1 MGMLKAGVWSCYD
14 KVERKETMRINRSKV
29 AIVGCGLVGASTGF
43 SLLTQGVCDEIV
55 MIDINKEKAL
65 GEVLDLRDDVE
76 YLNRNTKVMTGD
88 YEDCKDAD
96 IVVITAGAPPKKGQ
110 SRLDTLD
117 TSAKITKSI
126 VEPIMQAGFD
136 GIFIIISNP
145 VDIIAHYVQ
154 RISGLPKN
162 QVIGTGT
169 ALDSARLK
177 NFIAEIVHVDPRSVY
192 AYSLGEHGD
201 SQMVPWSVVTVGG
214 KNFYDIIED
223 NKELLEGITL
233 DDIVNKTIRAG
244 WEIYDRKGTTSFG
257 IASATVGIIKA
268 ILHDENKIIPV
279 STLLEGEY
287 GEWDVYCGVPVVL
300 NRNGAS
306 DILELHMQ
314 NSEMERFKHS
324 ASVVRDYTKR
334 LFQEDG
340 LLL

>member
-1 MGMLKAGVWSCYD
+1 
-14 KVERKETMRINRSKV
+14 MRINRSKV

-43 SLLTQGVCDEIV
+43 SLLTQGVCDEIR

-65 GEVLDLRDDVE
+65 GEVLDMRDDVE
-76 YLNRNTKVMTGD
+76 YLNRNTKVMTGT

-117 TSAKITKSI
+117 VSAKIAKSI
-126 VEPIMQAGFD
+126 VEPIMAGFD
-136 GIFIIISNP
+136 GTFIIISNP
-145 VDIIAHYVQ
+145 VDIIAHYIQ

-177 NFIAEIVHVDPRSVY
+177 NIIAEIVHVDPRSVY

-201 SQMVPWSVVTVGG
+201 SQMVPWSLVTVGG
-214 KNFYDIIED
+214 KKFQDIIVD
-223 NKELLEGITL
+223 NPELMKGIEL
-233 DDIVNKTIRAG
+233 DDIVAKTIRAG
-244 WEIYDRKGTTSFG
+244 WEIFDRKGTTSFG
-257 IASATVGIIKA
+257 IATAAVGIIKA

-287 GEWDVYCGVPVVL
+287 EQKNVYCGVPVIL
-300 NRNGAS
+300 NRKGAS
-306 DILELHMQ
+306 DILELHMSD
-314 NSEMERFKHS
+314 NERERFHKS
-324 ASVVRDYTKR
+324 AEVIRNYTQGYFK
-334 LFQEDG
+334 EAG
-340 LLL
+340 LL